1 MEKLGRLK
9 KQEVLLVSGLMTT
22 AKQAIGA
29 WAVDQVP
36 LAQAFCI
43 ALSLHVV
50 MLPVMWI
57 VGWALPWPKY
67 PIVTT
72 IIEYDLQG
80 WPNVAKPK
88 SVIEVHDP
96 DLNQ

>member
-1 MEKLGRLK
+1 MITG
-9 KQEVLLVSGLMTT
+9 LLTS
-22 AKQAIGA
+22 AKQVIGV

-67 PIVTT
+67 PVVTL
-72 IIEYDLQG
+72 IIEYDLQN

-88 SVIEVHDP
+88 SIIEVHDP
-96 DLNQ
+96 DLNE